1 MRETL
6 RATEVLVK
14 EGFEPMVY
22 CVDDPIAAKQLEEA
36 GAVAIMPLGAP
47 IGSGLGIQ
55 NRVTIRLIVEG
66 ASVPVLV
73 DAGVGTASDAAVA
86 MELGCDGVL
95 MNTAIAEAKDPVLM
109 ARAMKARGRG
119 GPAGL
124 SRRAHGQA
132 PLCRSF
138 EPVGGSYLRGI
149 TDMPRLLCCVVA
161 LALSPIPTSSAS
173 AAETPI
179 ADKVLGPEGP
189 LFVDGKLYYVAWNP
203 GSLLV
208 WDGKTSKVINDAPG
222 CSHNGLAL
230 TPRRTLL
237 LACSDAHGAIVELD
251 LSGRELRRWQA
262 DDRGRGFDGGIN
274 DIVVTANGGAY
285 ATVFGPFAEKP
296 TAIVGRI
303 LYMAA
308 DSDRWTEVA
317 DDLNYANGV
326 AVSPD
331 QKTLY
336 LDEMGSNSVISFAI
350 APNGQLSNRANFVRL
365 DVLIP
370 AKARKW
376 WAGPDSLKVDSKGDL
391 YVAQFYGGR
400 ILKISPGGK
409 LLHVFDIAAGNG
421 TTNLAFGPGEKDLY
435 VSVVSNADDLAGKA
449 EGSIVRIPN
458 VAQRQ
463 R

>member
-1 MRETL
+1 
-6 RATEVLVK
+6 
-14 EGFEPMVY
+14 
-22 CVDDPIAAKQLEEA
+22 
-36 GAVAIMPLGAP
+36 
-47 IGSGLGIQ
+47 
-55 NRVTIRLIVEG
+55 
-66 ASVPVLV
+66 
-73 DAGVGTASDAAVA
+73 
-86 MELGCDGVL
+86 
-95 MNTAIAEAKDPVLM
+95 
-109 ARAMKARGRG
+109 
-119 GPAGL
+119 
-124 SRRAHGQA
+124 
-132 PLCRSF
+132 
-138 EPVGGSYLRGI
+138 
-149 TDMPRLLCCVVA
+149 MPRLLCCVVA

-208 WDGKTSKVINDAPG
+208 WDGKTSKVINNAPG

-435 VSVVSNADDLAGKA
+435 VSVVRNADDLAGKA

-458 VAQRQ
+458 VSQRQ